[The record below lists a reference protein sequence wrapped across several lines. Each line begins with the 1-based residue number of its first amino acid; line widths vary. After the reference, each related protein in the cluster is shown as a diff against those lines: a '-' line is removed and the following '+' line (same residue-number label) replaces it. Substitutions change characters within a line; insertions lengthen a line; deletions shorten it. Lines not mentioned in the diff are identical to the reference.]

1 MNISYD
7 ELLFTDFRYYAVHK
21 QFVQLQIQYEAVQ
34 GNKRGGRTSDKM
46 ADSTASG
53 PLWQQRPY
61 PAPGTI
67 LRTKE
72 ITGSSVGPSRG
83 PETQSESS
91 AVRAPYVRGSY
102 PNNKKVSSTSAPS
115 RAAPGHYGPSR

>member
-1 MNISYD
+1 M
-7 ELLFTDFRYYAVHK
+7 
-21 QFVQLQIQYEAVQ
+21 QYEAVQ

-67 LRTKE
+67 LRAKE
-72 ITGSSVGPSRG
+72 TISSSVGPSRQ
-83 PETQSESS
+83 PQNQSESP
-91 AVRAPYVRGSY
+91 ATRAPYVRGSY
-102 PNNKKVSSTSAPS
+102 PNNKKVISTSTS
-115 RAAPGHYGPSR
+115 YRVAPGHYGPSR